1 MKLHRNIAL
10 GIVAGLES
18 SLFEKRPATEVIKK
32 LLKSNRGWGSRD
44 RRIIAQV
51 FYDVIRQKR
60 LFQALAGTENS
71 NNDLWSLVA
80 CWTVLNN
87 FTLPD
92 WEEFKAVNTDS
103 IKSKVSVLIQQRKY
117 KYSIPDWLDK
127 MGMAAF
133 GEAAWEKEIAS
144 LNTPAAMIVRVNTLK
159 TSVEKL
165 KDTLKKKYQ
174 IITHN
179 IPDYPNALIFEK
191 KQSLQDIKEYR
202 EGFFE
207 VQDANSQ
214 KVAPWLKAQSGKYY
228 IDACAGAGGKSLHL
242 ANLTADNAQ
251 ILALDIYPAKLDELR
266 KRCYRNGIQSV
277 QTASVE
283 NETVLNG
290 IEKMADGILIDAPC
304 SGLGVLKRNP
314 DAKWNITPERLEEI
328 LDVQKNI
335 LQTYAPMVK
344 KRGTLVYAT
353 CSILPLE
360 NQLQVSHFLGSELGD
375 LFELEKEHTYF
386 SHETGFDG
394 FYCARMIRK
403 M

>member
-314 DAKWNITPERLEEI
+314 DAKWNITPERLEKI
-328 LDVQKNI
+328 LEVQKNI

>member
-1 MKLHRNIAL
+1 MKLRRNIAL

-18 SLFEKRPATEVIKK
+18 SLFEKRPAAEVIKK

-60 LFQALAGTENS
+60 LFQALTGTENS
-71 NNDLWSLVA
+71 NKDLWSLVA
-80 CWTVLNN
+80 CWMVLNN

-103 IKSKVSVLIQQRKY
+103 IKFKVSILTQQRKY

-283 NETVLNG
+283 NEKVLNG

-328 LDVQKNI
+328 LEVQKNI

-344 KRGTLVYAT
+344 KGGTLVYAT

>member
-18 SLFEKRPATEVIKK
+18 SLFEKRPAAEVIKK

-60 LFQALAGTENS
+60 LFQALTGTENS
-71 NNDLWSLVA
+71 NKDLWSLVA
-80 CWTVLNN
+80 CWMVLNN

-103 IKSKVSVLIQQRKY
+103 VKFKVSILTQQRKY

-159 TSVEKL
+159 TSLEKL

-283 NETVLNG
+283 NEKVLNG

-328 LDVQKNI
+328 LEVQKNI

-344 KRGTLVYAT
+344 KGGTLVYAT